1 MATSPVGSPRAEAP
15 RGACPPVGP
24 EAPGA
29 SRPPDHAGTPL
40 PVRHAVP
47 GPRAPRGKL
56 PDSRSAVQA
65 LQRLEQEFDDL
76 VRIVGGTDRDSEAG
90 QRAAASAASEL
101 ADLAMRIA
109 KERADLPP
117 KKAIRAIPDMR
128 FVKIMAMAALRQESL
143 VGAAHGAYNA
153 AVEPMQGR
161 LDRDKAAYLNY
172 VDRFAHST
180 GKARSFA
187 LVAAVDRAGRMAAH
201 AQELVTQNQRLL
213 PHYKR
218 HIALCEATLTVH
230 GRLHEEER
238 RIVEDALTITR
249 LYQFRA
255 LSRQVNEQGRLF
267 LWACVNPHPEVF
279 AGLEIEELLKV
290 VEKLTTY
297 EVTEIASRIDGS
309 REHGQEPLPADERA
323 AIDGIRVA
331 AADCAAYM
339 AALADEVNAASGVLV
354 TGASDRSIRDLAI
367 GHLRDL
373 EDTGWELAD
382 TARALL
388 EPIRP
393 QAAAPASLEAPA
405 TQARPHTGRKAK
417 GKRPSAPRAQTR
429 PGAQA
434 QARQATGR
442 VNVAAAAATAGAAA
456 PALAPEHPSQAP
468 SAGEIRAWI
477 SQLADELK
485 QERDPRPAH
494 RKEWQQLCKVA
505 TPEKLVCDRLDHA
518 GALETWA
525 NSLLATQEK
534 LDPRHLHL
542 LTPGERRQASSLKD
556 QAASLAAQLQA
567 EAQALTRD
575 IDRFRLDRMKLYPLP
590 GQSHWEE
597 LLDRG
602 QAHVVQLPQALP
614 ASLRNTLFEVEL
626 RPAALAGHDQP
637 PPSVWLHLHTG
648 QAEDAARLH
657 ALPPA
662 AFTAMH
668 LKSDLERRRGRNWQ
682 AQQLARGLPKERI
695 HRGQVDKRFVDKVI
709 GLARRTQGV
718 PPA

>member
-40 PVRHAVP
+40 SVRNAVP

-56 PDSRSAVQA
+56 PDGRSAVQA
-65 LQRLEQEFDDL
+65 LQRLEQEFGDL
-76 VRIVGGTDRDSEAG
+76 VRIIGGQNPEAG
-90 QRAAASAASEL
+90 QGAAACEL
-101 ADLAMRIA
+101 ADLALRIA
-109 KERADLPP
+109 KQRAGLPP
-117 KKAIRAIPDMR
+117 KEAIRAIPDMR
-128 FVKIMAMAALRQESL
+128 FVSIMATAALRQESL
-143 VGAAHGAYNA
+143 VGAALSTYNA
-153 AVEPMQGR
+153 AVEPMQER

-172 VDRFAHST
+172 VDRHDNST

-187 LVAAVDRAGRMAAH
+187 WVAAVDRAGRMAAH
-201 AQELVTQNQRLL
+201 AQELVMLNQRLQ

-230 GRLHEEER
+230 GRLHEEQR
-238 RIVEDALTITR
+238 RNLEDALTITR
-249 LYQFRA
+249 LYQFSA
-255 LSRQVNEQGRLF
+255 LSRQVHEQGRLF
-267 LWACVNPHPEVF
+267 LWACVNPHAEVF
-279 AGLEIEELLKV
+279 AGLEIEELLPV

-297 EVTEIASRIDGS
+297 EVTAIASRIDGS
-309 REHGQEPLPADERA
+309 RERGHEPLPAEERA

-339 AALADEVNAASGVLV
+339 AALADEVNAGSGVLV
-354 TGASDRSIRDLAI
+354 TGASDRSIRNLAI

-382 TARALL
+382 MARALL

-393 QAAAPASLEAPA
+393 QAAAATSREAPA
-405 TQARPHTGRKAK
+405 AQARPHTGHKAK
-417 GKRPSAPRAQTR
+417 GKRPSAPRARAR
-429 PGAQA
+429 PAAQA
-434 QARQATGR
+434 QARQAMGR
-442 VNVAAAAATAGAAA
+442 VKAAAGAGTASAAA
-456 PALAPEHPSQAP
+456 PPLAPEPPPQAP
-468 SAGEIRAWI
+468 SAGELRAWI
-477 SQLADELK
+477 SQLADKLK

-494 RKEWQQLCKVA
+494 RKELQQLCKVA
-505 TPEKLVCDRLDHA
+505 TPEKLVCARLDHA
-518 GALETWA
+518 RQLEAWA
-525 NSLLATQEK
+525 HTLLAAREK
-534 LDPRHLHL
+534 LDRRDLHL
-542 LTPGERRQASSLKD
+542 LTADERRQASSLKE
-556 QAASLAAQLQA
+556 QAATLAAQLQD
-567 EAQALTRD
+567 EAQTQARD
-575 IDRFRLDRMKLYPLP
+575 IDRFKLDRMKIYPLP
-590 GQSHWEE
+590 EQSHWEE

-602 QAHVVQLPQALP
+602 QAHAVQLPQALP

-626 RPAALAGHDQP
+626 RPAPLAGHDQP

-657 ALPPA
+657 TLPPA

-682 AQQLARGLPKERI
+682 ALQLARGLPKERI
-695 HRGQVDKRFVDKVI
+695 HRGRVD
-709 GLARRTQGV
+709 
-718 PPA
+718 